1 MRIDTQKC
9 VACGNCLAICPVSA
23 IFIDPGIRRATV
35 NLDEC
40 VECFACYNR
49 MSKEQL
55 NPTLV
60 RSIRGFLRLLRIR
73 FDPEPDVCPTSAFAP
88 QELEWPRSIRRAF
101 SDPCV
106 PHESTGVYGRGTE
119 EVKTNDVTNRVGR
132 GDVGFTVEFGRPAVG
147 ARFRE
152 VQEVTMALARIGAT
166 FEKNNP
172 VTALMPDPSTG
183 AIDPEVLDEKV
194 LSAIVEVKTPEAM
207 LPTVLRTVKEVAA
220 TLNTVVSVG
229 VAVRCDQRG
238 ENGVEGMLADEGYA
252 VFRGKTNL
260 GLGRLTN
267 LEAQAGAATPAVS
280 AR

>member
-1 MRIDTQKC
+1 MRIEPRKC
-9 VACGNCLAICPVSA
+9 VACGNCLAVCPVSA
-23 IFIDPGIRRATV
+23 ISIDPAIRRATV
-35 NLDEC
+35 NPDEC
-40 VECFACYNR
+40 VECYACHNR
-49 MSKEQL
+49 MSKEHL

-60 RSIRGFLRLLRIR
+60 RTIRGFLKLLRIR

-88 QELEWPRSIRRAF
+88 EELAWPRSIRRAF

-119 EVKTNDVTNRVGR
+119 EVKTNDVTNRVNPGE
-132 GDVGFTVEFGRPAVG
+132 VGFTVEFGRPAVG

-152 VQEVTMALARIGAT
+152 VQAVTLALAKIGAT

-183 AIDPEVLDEKV
+183 AIHPEVLDEKV

-207 LPTVLRTVKEVAA
+207 LPAVLRTVREVSA
-220 TLNTVVSVG
+220 TLDTVVSVG
-229 VAVRCDQRG
+229 VAARCDAEG
-238 ENGVEGMLADEGYA
+238 ENGVEATLAAEGYA

-267 LEAQAGAATPAVS
+267 LEAPAGPVAARA
-280 AR
+280 

>member
-1 MRIDTQKC
+1 MRIEPQKC
-9 VACGNCLAICPVSA
+9 VACGNCLAVCPVGA

-40 VECFACYNR
+40 VECYACHNR

-60 RSIRGFLRLLRIR
+60 RTIRGFLKLLRIR

-88 QELEWPRSIRRAF
+88 EELAWPRSIRRAF

-132 GDVGFTVEFGRPAVG
+132 GEVGFTVEFGRPAVG

-152 VQEVTMALARIGAT
+152 VQAVTMALAKIGAA

-183 AIDPEVLDEKV
+183 AINPEVLEEKV

-207 LPTVLRTVKEVAA
+207 LPAVLRTVREVAA
-220 TLNTVVSVG
+220 TLDTVVSLG
-229 VAVRCDQRG
+229 VAVRCDAEG
-238 ENGVEGMLADEGYA
+238 ENRAEEALAAEGYA
-252 VFRGKTNL
+252 AFRGKTNL

-267 LEAQAGAATPAVS
+267 REATAGAVA
-280 AR
+280 ARA

>member
-1 MRIDTQKC
+1 MRIEPHKC
-9 VACGNCLAICPVSA
+9 VACGNCLAVCPVGA
-23 IFIDPGIRRATV
+23 IYIDPGIRRATV

-40 VECFACYNR
+40 VECYACHNR
-49 MSKEQL
+49 MSKEHL

-60 RSIRGFLRLLRIR
+60 RTIRGFLKLLRVR

-88 QELEWPRSIRRAF
+88 GELAWPRSIRRAF

-119 EVKTNDVTNRVGR
+119 EVKTNDVTNRVGS
-132 GDVGFTVEFGRPAVG
+132 GEVGFTVEFGRPAVG

-152 VQEVTMALARIGAT
+152 VQAVTMALARIGAV

-183 AIDPEVLDEKV
+183 AFNPDVLDEKV
-194 LSAIVEVKTPEAM
+194 LSAIVEVKTPQAM
-207 LPTVLRTVKEVAA
+207 LPAVLRTVKEVAA
-220 TLNTVVSVG
+220 TLDTVVSLG
-229 VAVRCDQRG
+229 VSVRCDPNG
-238 ENGVEGMLADEGYA
+238 ENTVEGALADEGYR

-260 GLGRLTN
+260 GLGRLRN
-267 LEAQAGAATPAVS
+267 LEVQPEAAAVR
-280 AR
+280 A

>member
-1 MRIDTQKC
+1 MHIDPKKC
-9 VACGNCLAICPVSA
+9 VACGNCLAVCPVSA
-23 IFIDPGIRRATV
+23 IYIDPGIRRATV

-40 VECFACYNR
+40 VECYACHSR
-49 MSKEQL
+49 MSKEHL

-60 RSIRGFLRLLRIR
+60 RTIRGFLKLFRIR

-88 QELEWPRSIRRAF
+88 QELTWPRSIRRAF

-119 EVKTNDVTNRVGR
+119 EVKTNDVTNRVGP
-132 GDVGFTVEFGRPAVG
+132 GEVGFTVEFGRPAVG

-152 VQEVTMALARIGAT
+152 VQEMTMALARIGAT

-172 VTALMPDPSTG
+172 VAALMTDPSKGT
-183 AIDPEVLDEKV
+183 INPEVLDEKV

-207 LPTVLRTVKEVAA
+207 LPTVLRTVKTVAA
-220 TLNTVVSVG
+220 TLDTVVSLG
-229 VAVRCDQRG
+229 VSVRCDGNG
-238 ENGVEGMLADEGYA
+238 ENAMEAALAREGSG

-267 LEAQAGAATPAVS
+267 LEVLAGTIAARA
-280 AR
+280 